1 MAFETLAPW
10 IADILVLAAL
20 TVMTVG
26 AVGIVTMPDIYTK
39 VHAAS
44 KAVFLGVIVL
54 GIAVMIGSDS
64 AFVLRAL
71 VVCLAL
77 VLTTPVASHVI
88 GRAAWLER
96 EHMNTP
102 GAIDESGQH
111 LADEETVAP
120 APHDG
125 VPRRDPPVIATTDP
139 I

>member
-1 MAFETLAPW
+1 MGFDALPPYLA
-10 IADILVLAAL
+10 DVLVLAAL
-20 TVMTVG
+20 VVMTVG
-26 AVGIVTMPDIYTK
+26 TIGIVTMPDIYTK
-39 VHAAS
+39 LHAAS

-54 GIAVMIGSDS
+54 ALGAMITSEMG
-64 AFVLRAL
+64 FVLRAL

-111 LADEETVAP
+111 LADEETVVP
-120 APHDG
+120 GPHDG
-125 VPRRDPPVIATTDP
+125 VAHQAPSAEPVREP
-139 I
+139 V